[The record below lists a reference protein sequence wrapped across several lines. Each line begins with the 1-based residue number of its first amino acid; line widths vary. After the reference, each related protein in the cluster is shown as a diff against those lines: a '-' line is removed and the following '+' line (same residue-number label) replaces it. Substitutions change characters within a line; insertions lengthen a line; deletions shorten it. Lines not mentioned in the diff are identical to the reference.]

1 MNGGADFYGKNPA
14 ELRSEFNMSLE
25 IFLAVCKQKSLESR
39 RQFAEKLDL
48 NQGNKM
54 AVYVIADIEV
64 LDPALFEEYRQKVP
78 ATIAAYGGRY
88 VARGGHTEV
97 LEGSWEPKRCVVL
110 EFPDME
116 RFKTW
121 WSSPEYAPLR
131 ALRQRA
137 SNSSLVVTQGL

>member
-1 MNGGADFYGKNPA
+1 MMAFT
-14 ELRSEFNMSLE
+14 
-25 IFLAVCKQKSLESR
+25 Q
-39 RQFAEKLDL
+39 RQ
-48 NQGNKM
+48 GVKM

-64 LDPALFEEYRQKVP
+64 LDPVLFEEYRQKVP
-78 ATIAAYGGRY
+78 ATIAAHGGRY
-88 VARGGHTEV
+88 VARGGPTEV
-97 LEGSWEPKRCVVL
+97 LEGSWTPKRCVVL

>member
-1 MNGGADFYGKNPA
+1 MA
-14 ELRSEFNMSLE
+14 LT
-25 IFLAVCKQKSLESR
+25 Q
-39 RQFAEKLDL
+39 RQ
-48 NQGNKM
+48 GVKM

-64 LDPALFEEYRQKVP
+64 LDPVLFEEYRQKVP

-88 VARGGHTEV
+88 VARGGPTEV
-97 LEGSWEPKRCVVL
+97 LEGSWAPKRCVVL